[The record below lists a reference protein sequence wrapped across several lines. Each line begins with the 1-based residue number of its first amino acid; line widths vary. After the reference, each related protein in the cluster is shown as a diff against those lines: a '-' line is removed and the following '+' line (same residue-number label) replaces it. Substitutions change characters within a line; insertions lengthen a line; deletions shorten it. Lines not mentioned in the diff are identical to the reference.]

1 MLHPKRII
9 PWWLLVLMAL
19 GAQSAT
25 SAAQP
30 LIPRG
35 VLFGNPDKASP
46 KLSPDGTKLTYL
58 AAKDGVLNVW
68 LALAGDVAAAKP
80 ITDDK
85 KRGIRGYGWGY
96 DSRYLAYVQDKN
108 GDENW
113 HIYVVNVATNEVRD
127 VTPIDGIQARFQH
140 VSPKFPTEALI
151 AINDRDPRLHDIY
164 RVNLETGERRLLLQ
178 NEGFADFVTDDDFNV
193 RFAMRTLP
201 GGGREL
207 LERAVD
213 GGWKPFATVG
223 PEDSLTT
230 KPAGFDATG
239 QVLYMID
246 SRNRNTA
253 ALLAV
258 NLETGGLTVIAE
270 SPRSDVSDVMAHPVT
285 KKIEAVAFTYER
297 KQWRV
302 MDPGIE
308 ADLADLRTVADGDVE
323 VVSRTLDDRQWI
335 VAYLMDAGPVRYY
348 RYERPARK
356 ATFLFTHRK
365 ALEDLPLAK
374 MHPVVIKSRDNLDL
388 VSYLTLPLGT
398 DLEGDAR
405 PTKPL
410 PMVLTVHGG
419 PWYRDSWGFHPW
431 HQWLSNRGYAV
442 LSVNFRGSTGF
453 GKAFINAADGEWAGK
468 MHDDL
473 IDAVQWAV
481 KERIADPKRIA
492 ILGGSYGGFATLV
505 GLTFTPDVFACGV
518 DMVGPSNLVSFME
531 AAPPYWQ
538 PIIDMFARRIGD
550 HRTDEGRAFLKSRS
564 PLTYVDRIQRPL
576 LIAQGANDPR
586 VKQAESD
593 QIVAAM
599 QAKKIPVTYL
609 LFPDEGHGFARPENN
624 LAFHAAAEA
633 FLAAH
638 LGGRYEPVGADFK
651 GSSIEVR
658 TGVADVPGLAE
669 ALPKP

>member
-1 MLHPKRII
+1 MLHPKRIV
-9 PWWLLVLMAL
+9 PWWLLVLLAL
-19 GAQSAT
+19 GAHAAT
-25 SAAQP
+25 SAAQS
-30 LIPRG
+30 LIPRS

-68 LALAGDVAAAKP
+68 LAPANNGAAARP

-85 KRGIRGYGWGY
+85 KRGIRNYGWGY
-96 DSRYLAYVQDKN
+96 DPRYLAYIQDKN

-127 VTPIDGIQARFQH
+127 ITPIDGVQARFQH

-201 GGGREL
+201 GGGQEV
-207 LERAVD
+207 LERAAD

-230 KPAGFDATG
+230 RPAGFDATG
-239 QVLYMID
+239 KVLYMID

-253 ALLAV
+253 ALLAI
-258 NLETGGLTVIAE
+258 NLETGGLSVVAE

-302 MDPGIE
+302 MDPAIE
-308 ADLADLRTVADGDVE
+308 ADLAYLRTVADGDVE
-323 VVSRTLDDRQWI
+323 VVSRTLDDQQWI

-398 DLEGDAR
+398 DPDGDAR
-405 PTKPL
+405 PAKPL

-453 GKAFINAADGEWAGK
+453 GKNFINAADGEWAGK

-473 IDAVQWAV
+473 IDAVQWAI

-492 ILGGSYGGFATLV
+492 IMGGSYGGFATLV

-550 HRTDEGRAFLKSRS
+550 HRTEEGRAFLKSRS
-564 PLTYVDRIQRPL
+564 PLTRVDRIQRPL

-638 LGGRYEPVGADFK
+638 LGGRYEPVGDDFK

-658 TGVADVPGLAE
+658 TGAAEVPGLGE